1 MGLGAVGTAV
11 ARYGAG
17 EAVPGFLTGLIQSDG
32 DVTAGIRMATQFA
45 LTGYLGDAAFGKVFS
60 GLKKIRLRKTP
71 SEREAA
77 ALADFVNQ
85 VRAET
90 AKIVWPTREETVR
103 TAIFVFIFMVIL
115 SLFFLG
121 VDSAFGAI
129 VRGAISLLQ

>member
-1 MGLGAVGTAV
+1 
-11 ARYGAG
+11 
-17 EAVPGFLTGLIQSDG
+17 
-32 DVTAGIRMATQFA
+32 MAEQKNIA
-45 LTGYLGDAAFGKVFS
+45 EPRAEE
-60 GLKKIRLRKTP
+60 KKRKTSP
-71 SEREAA
+71 GE
-77 ALADFVNQ
+77 FVNQ

-129 VRGAISLLQ
+129 VRGAIGLLQ